1 MQLMEEA
8 RLGSLTD
15 AQKYVVV
22 VFDEIRVKED
32 LVYERHEQEII
43 GFVDLGNIPNQLRA
57 MEGSEKLS
65 KAKALQPDVATH
77 ASAKK

>member
-1 MQLMEEA
+1 MEEA

>member
-1 MQLMEEA
+1 MEEA

-22 VFDEIRVKED
+22 VFNEIRVKED
-32 LVYERHEQEII
+32 LVYERHQQEII

-77 ASAKK
+77 ASVKK